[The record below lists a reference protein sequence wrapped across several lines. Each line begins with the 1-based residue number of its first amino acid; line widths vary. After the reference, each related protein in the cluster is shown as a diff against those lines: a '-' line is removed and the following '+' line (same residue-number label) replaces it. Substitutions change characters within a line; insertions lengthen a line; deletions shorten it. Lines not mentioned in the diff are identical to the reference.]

1 MKIVTL
7 VENTTSSPD
16 LRCKHG
22 LSLYIETAGHKI
34 LFDLG
39 PNGLF
44 AENAKKL
51 NVDLAKVDTVV
62 ISHGHK
68 DHGGGLKTFLEINK
82 TAKIYIRKQA
92 LAPHYIKVL
101 GLPFGVGV
109 DASVAD
115 ESRFVFTDEITKI
128 DEELMLFSG
137 VSTEQFFSE
146 SNRVLF
152 AKKQGKIVADTFDHE
167 HNLLITENDKKV
179 LVAGCSHAGIVNIQR
194 KAEVVAGQKMSAL
207 IGGFHLYNPPT
218 KKYESATFIN
228 EVAEELAKT
237 EAVYYTGH
245 CTGVK
250 AYDRMKN
257 TLGERL
263 QYLSTGSIIEIP
275 EWVKERGEKMYI
287 IVGLGNPGLKY
298 NNTRHNIGFSV
309 IDAIANKYNIDVLD
323 KKHKA
328 LVGKGVIEGQ
338 RVILAKP
345 QTFMNLSGESVRELI
360 DYYKVDPESE
370 LIVIYDDISLP
381 VGGLRIRTKGSAGGH
396 NGIKNILQH
405 LGGDVFLRIKVGVGE
420 KPSKMDLA
428 DYVLGHFTEDEIK
441 AEKDAAERCIEAV
454 KLLLSDEVDE
464 AMNRFNRKVVQ
475 E

>member
-1 MKIVTL
+1 M
-7 VENTTSSPD
+7 
-16 LRCKHG
+16 
-22 LSLYIETAGHKI
+22 
-34 LFDLG
+34 
-39 PNGLF
+39 
-44 AENAKKL
+44 
-51 NVDLAKVDTVV
+51 
-62 ISHGHK
+62 
-68 DHGGGLKTFLEINK
+68 
-82 TAKIYIRKQA
+82 
-92 LAPHYIKVL
+92 
-101 GLPFGVGV
+101 
-109 DASVAD
+109 
-115 ESRFVFTDEITKI
+115 
-128 DEELMLFSG
+128 
-137 VSTEQFFSE
+137 
-146 SNRVLF
+146 
-152 AKKQGKIVADTFDHE
+152 
-167 HNLLITENDKKV
+167 
-179 LVAGCSHAGIVNIQR
+179 
-194 KAEVVAGQKMSAL
+194 
-207 IGGFHLYNPPT
+207 
-218 KKYESATFIN
+218 
-228 EVAEELAKT
+228 
-237 EAVYYTGH
+237 
-245 CTGVK
+245 
-250 AYDRMKN
+250 
-257 TLGERL
+257 GERL

-298 NNTRHNIGFSV
+298 DNTRHNIGFSV

-360 DYYKVDPESE
+360 DYYKVDPECE

-405 LGGDVFLRIKVGVGE
+405 LGNDVFLRIKVGVGE

-454 KLLLSDEVDE
+454 KLLLADEVDE
-464 AMNRFNRKVVQ
+464 AMNRFNRKVAQ

>member
-39 PNGLF
+39 PNGMF

-51 NVDLAKVDTVV
+51 NIDLSQVDTVV
-62 ISHGHK
+62 ISHGHA
-68 DHGGGLKTFLEINK
+68 DHGGGLKTFLQINK
-82 TAKIYIRKQA
+82 SAKIYIRKEA
-92 LAPHYIKVL
+92 LEPHYIKVL
-101 GLPFGVGV
+101 GLPFSVGV
-109 DASVAD
+109 NTTHAD
-115 ESRFVFTDEITKI
+115 ESRFVFAEEIMKI
-128 DEELMLFSG
+128 DDELTLFSG
-137 VSTEQFFSE
+137 VNTEQFFSN

-152 AKKQGKIVADTFDHE
+152 AKKQGKMMADTFDHE
-167 HNLLITENDKKV
+167 HNLLITEQDKKV
-179 LVAGCSHAGIVNIQR
+179 LVAGCSHAGIVNIR
-194 KAEVVAGQKMSAL
+194 REAEVVAGQKINAV

-218 KKYESATFIN
+218 KKYESVAFMD
-228 EVAEELAKT
+228 EVAAELVKT

-245 CTGVK
+245 CTGIK
-250 AYDRMKN
+250 AYERMKN

-275 EWVKERGEKMYI
+275 EWIKERGEKMYI

-309 IDAIANKYNIDVLD
+309 IDALASKYNIDVLD

-360 DYYKVDPESE
+360 DYYKVDSECE

-428 DYVLGHFTEDEIK
+428 DYVLGHFTEEEIK

-464 AMNRFNRKVVQ
+464 AMNRFNRKVAQ